1 MRANMIE
8 SVRQNHSLEHA
19 TIALL
24 VQKLGG
30 HVRLAGRSTAN
41 GFYVY
46 GDVPTDKLEE
56 SAHEALERLRSGQSD
71 LAISAFCG
79 TNLVVSGLM
88 AATASMVALGG
99 RNRWQRL
106 PNAVLAA
113 VSALVLA
120 QPLGRL
126 AQKYITTTP
135 DTTGLRIVKVSRNGF
150 GPFKSHKV
158 ETARG

>member
-1 MRANMIE
+1 MRGNLIDV
-8 SVRQNHSLEHA
+8 VRQNHSLEHA

-24 VQKLGG
+24 VQKMGG
-30 HVRLAGRSTAN
+30 HVRLAGRSTAS

-46 GDVPTDKLEE
+46 GDVPTDQLEAA
-56 SAHEALERLRSGQSD
+56 AHEALERLRSGQSD

-79 TNLVVSGLM
+79 TNLVVSGVL
-88 AATASMVALGG
+88 AATASLVALGE

-106 PNAVLAA
+106 PNAILAA

-135 DTTGLRIVKVSRNGF
+135 DTAGLRIVRVTHNGF
-150 GPFKSHKV
+150 GPWKSHKV
-158 ETARG
+158 ETARD